1 MAAGEPAV
9 PAKKVNYF
17 IKVKKDA
24 AGMSQDFC
32 AGRRHRKSVIM
43 VDKRKKA
50 CP

>member
-24 AGMSQDFC
+24 AGMSQDFLRRQ
-32 AGRRHRKSVIM
+32 APQEISRGR
-43 VDKRKKA
+43 A
-50 CP
+50 